1 MSDPVSDSRDVSQP
15 PDRLTLRGFRY
26 RGFHGWYDQERVDG
40 NSFEVDLVVTGW
52 FRASRTLGDVPDYER
67 MERRVRAVME
77 QPGERLLERLCERI
91 GEAVMDELRGGI
103 GEGGALRFHSLEVRV
118 RKVPPPIETPC
129 EHAEISLTW
138 LGGGGG

>member
-1 MSDPVSDSRDVSQP
+1 MSDSRDVSQP
-15 PDRLTLRGFRY
+15 PDRLTLRGLRY
-26 RGFHGWYDQERVDG
+26 RGLHGWYDRERVDG

-67 MERRVRAVME
+67 IEKRVRAVME

-91 GEAVMDELRGGI
+91 GESVLTDLRGG
-103 GEGGALRFHSLEVRV
+103 GVGGGGVVRFHELEVRV

-129 EHAEISLTW
+129 KHAEISMTW
-138 LGGGGG
+138 RGGEGV